1 MKFIV
6 SANQLRRVIHY
17 FKENKKVYRDEEISI
32 KIRDKLLYFN
42 DIPEQKI
49 VIECKQD
56 GVINVEYQKI
66 LTLYLV
72 LSAIE
77 DQPIVI
83 YFDGHKIDIQN
94 LYI

>member
-6 SANQLRRVIHY
+6 SASQLRKAIHNY
-17 FKENKKVYRDEEISI
+17 KEKKKLYRDDLISF

-42 DIPEQKI
+42 DSPEQKI
-49 VIECKQD
+49 MVESKQD
-56 GVINVEYQKI
+56 GVANIEYQKI
-66 LTLYLV
+66 LTLYAV